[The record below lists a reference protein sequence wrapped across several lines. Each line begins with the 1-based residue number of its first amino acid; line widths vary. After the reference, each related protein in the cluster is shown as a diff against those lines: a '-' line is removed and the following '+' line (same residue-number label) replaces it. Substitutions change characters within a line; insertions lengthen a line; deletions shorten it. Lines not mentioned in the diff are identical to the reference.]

1 MNMIE
6 LLCFSLGLN
15 QPVSISQKHFLGHG
29 LSDPQGTPNIG
40 NKIGLVFTHTTKKK
54 EEDERI

>member
-1 MNMIE
+1 MIE
-6 LLCFSLGLN
+6 LLRFSLGLN

-29 LSDPQGTPNIG
+29 LSDPQGAPNIG
-40 NKIGLVFTHTTKKK
+40 NKIGLVFTHTTKKRK